1 MGVHDDAGPLGSA
14 GPRIPVLTGR
24 AWSFADGLRAT
35 DVLPIG
41 ASSEPP
47 AEATRRLFA
56 AVDPTLAARLAP
68 GDVLVAGQ
76 QLGEG
81 PGAVAAARALRAAGF
96 AAVIAASYAD
106 GFADALLDA
115 GVPALEV
122 DAPAVFHTGQ
132 RLRIN
137 LEGGTI
143 ANLSSG
149 DRQPVRNLTEALLA
163 RLRDLLAG

>member
-1 MGVHDDAGPLGSA
+1 MPAEL
-14 GPRIPVLTGR
+14 RLPVLTGR
-24 AWSFADGLRAT
+24 AWTFADGLTAA
-35 DVLPIG
+35 DILPERWAHLPSG
-41 ASSEPP
+41 
-47 AEATRRLFA
+47 EAARHLFA
-56 AVDPTLAARLAP
+56 DIDAGLAARLED

-76 QLGEG
+76 QLGAGEG
-81 PGAVAAARALRAAGF
+81 ASAARALKSAGVV
-96 AAVIAASYAD
+96 AVIAGSFAAD
-106 GFADALLDA
+106 FAARALDA
-115 GVPALEV
+115 GLPPLEV
-122 DAPAVFHTGQ
+122 DAPSVFHTGQ